1 MTYLSLI
8 PLNPL
13 RRQTQ
18 SLLGNPQ
25 RLHAAV
31 MGSAPHHP
39 EQGRYLWRLEQ
50 QDHHLDLL
58 VLSPIRPSWEHL
70 IEQAGWPGADG
81 SAAHI
86 RSYEPLLN
94 LLMVGRA
101 FRFRLKA
108 NPVQYVRRP
117 EKLTRQQEVA
127 INDPNKTRGL
137 RLGQRTAGYQLQW
150 LLERCS
156 AGEDRWGFTVGSR
169 ENPSVALVERQTY
182 QFQKVRNTPPVTLNT
197 ATFDG
202 QLTVTDVDLFRQ
214 SLLGGIGSGK
224 AYGCGLLT
232 LAEV

>member
-13 RRQTQ
+13 RKKTQ

-31 MGSAPHHP
+31 MGSAPYHT
-39 EQGRYLWRLEQ
+39 EDGRYLWRLEQ
-50 QDHHLDLL
+50 QDHRVDLL

-86 RSYEPLLN
+86 RSYEPLMN
-94 LLMVGRA
+94 LLMIGRP
-101 FRFRLKA
+101 FRFRLRA

-117 EKLTRQQEVA
+117 ENPTPQQKMTL
-127 INDPNKTRGL
+127 NNPDKTRGL

-150 LLERCS
+150 FLERCS
-156 AGEDRWGFTVGSR
+156 GGDDRWGFTVGSR
-169 ENPSVALVERQTY
+169 ENPSVALVERQIY
-182 QFQKVRNTPPVTLNT
+182 QFRKARGLPPVTLNT
-197 ATFDG
+197 ATFEG
-202 QLTVTDVDLFRQ
+202 QLTVTNVDLLRH
-214 SLLGGIGSGK
+214 SLLCGIGSGK

-232 LAEV
+232 LTGA